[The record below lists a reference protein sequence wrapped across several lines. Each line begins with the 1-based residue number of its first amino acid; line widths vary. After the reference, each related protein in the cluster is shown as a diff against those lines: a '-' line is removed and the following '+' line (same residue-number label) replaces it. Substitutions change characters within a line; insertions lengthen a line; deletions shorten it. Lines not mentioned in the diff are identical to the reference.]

1 MLRPVARPP
10 SLAIAAPRGSEM
22 DADSQHRELSEEKL
36 LLPDSTPTSPEP
48 ANGPESQNSSST
60 PRIAQLSLMGPG
72 LVQANAPIR
81 NRRSTMD
88 LYRKARGSSSKLRR
102 LKKGSVLDEAG

>member
-36 LLPDSTPTSPEP
+36 LLPDSAPSAPDSAKAP
-48 ANGPESQNSSST
+48 SANT
-60 PRIAQLSLMGPG
+60 PRIAQLSLVNPE
-72 LVQANAPIR
+72 LVQSGAPLR
-81 NRRSTMD
+81 NRRNTVD